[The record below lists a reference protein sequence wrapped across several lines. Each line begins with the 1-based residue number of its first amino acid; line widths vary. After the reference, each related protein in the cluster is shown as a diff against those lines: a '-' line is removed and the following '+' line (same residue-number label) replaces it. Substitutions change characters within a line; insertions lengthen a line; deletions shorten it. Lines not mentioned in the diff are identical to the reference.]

1 LWEKKEKPKQTNPKP
16 TEKQNW
22 EIRGGEVKNDRKGAV
37 GDSFHFPP
45 AKRQCLGM
53 GGLQKDCPSA
63 EVSAEE
69 VTFYRVNGENGYW
82 GRSRQGT
89 HALRRAPWVISV
101 APD

>member
-1 LWEKKEKPKQTNPKP
+1 MIGKEQSGTASISPL
-16 TEKQNW
+16 QNGSVW
-22 EIRGGEVKNDRKGAV
+22 GW
-37 GDSFHFPP
+37 
-45 AKRQCLGM
+45 

>member
-1 LWEKKEKPKQTNPKP
+1 MIGKEQSGTASISPL
-16 TEKQNW
+16 QNGSVW
-22 EIRGGEVKNDRKGAV
+22 GW
-37 GDSFHFPP
+37 
-45 AKRQCLGM
+45 

-63 EVSAEE
+63 EVLAEE